1 MSTGKPSSNEEEYF
15 AKQEIEKRR
24 KYHQEVLKK
33 MESEEEKKLKDAHF
47 MHCSKCG
54 FELHTLVFRGVEI
67 EKCYHC
73 GAVVLDQSE
82 FEKFAGDGN
91 SLINSIIGVFK

>member
-1 MSTGKPSSNEEEYF
+1 MTATKPSSNEEEYF

-24 KYHQEVLKK
+24 KYHEEVKKK
-33 MESEEEKKLKDAHF
+33 MADDEAAKLKELHH

-73 GAVVLDQSE
+73 GAVVLDESE

-91 SLINSIIGVFK
+91 SLINSLIGVFK